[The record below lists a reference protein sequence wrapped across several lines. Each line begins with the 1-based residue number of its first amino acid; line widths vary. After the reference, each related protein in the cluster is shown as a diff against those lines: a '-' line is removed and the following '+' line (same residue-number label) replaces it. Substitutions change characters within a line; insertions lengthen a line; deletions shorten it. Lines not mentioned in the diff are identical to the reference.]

1 MLFFLLL
8 FFKSANSVDNCQT
21 LFVIDGSSYSQSF
34 RGEITSIAT
43 TASLAFSSSNITFS
57 ANFWVYGAGDNDE
70 EFPDSFFLAS
80 NDFDDNVREL
90 QQNGGSETIFGATS
104 KLNQWKIHDA
114 VVVIYTASPQNFI
127 TLAGA
132 NYTEQA
138 RTIAVH
144 LNDGVDLSSISN
156 YPSPAISDYIN
167 ILQLIINVC
176 GNLPKT
182 TPATFSTTTD
192 PNGLNC
198 LPSDHQ
204 PMYNCRQGWQY
215 NSITGYQYL
224 VFYNSTFTDGEAYC
238 VSQGGHLTSIHS
250 QEENDWITSLC
261 CPSSSHYDYHGYYS
275 AYIVGGRKDNKTFS
289 WTDGTPFDYEHHFCF
304 DHENVTAAISITN
317 CDDKGCCAE
326 GSWVTI
332 PIEPAEPLNLSYLV
346 CKKK

>member
-1 MLFFLLL
+1 M
-8 FFKSANSVDNCQT
+8 DR
-21 LFVIDGSSYSQSF
+21 QSF

-57 ANFWVYGAGDNDE
+57 ANFWAYGAGDNDE

-90 QQNGGSETIFGATS
+90 SQNGGSETIFGATS

-198 LPSDHQ
+198 LP
-204 PMYNCRQGWQY
+204 C
-215 NSITGYQYL
+215 
-224 VFYNSTFTDGEAYC
+224 
-238 VSQGGHLTSIHS
+238 
-250 QEENDWITSLC
+250 LC